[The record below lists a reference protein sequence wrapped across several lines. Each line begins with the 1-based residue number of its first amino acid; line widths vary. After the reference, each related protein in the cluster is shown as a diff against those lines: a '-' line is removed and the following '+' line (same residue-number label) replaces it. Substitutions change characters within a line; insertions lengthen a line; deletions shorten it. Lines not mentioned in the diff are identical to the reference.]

1 MIIFKK
7 LIALMILSI
16 IAFIIWRLVK
26 SNFE

>member
-1 MIIFKK
+1 MIILNK
-7 LIALMILSI
+7 LIAVIILST